1 MLPLIEI
8 PAAPLAVNLL
18 KALVPPTAPPNTT
31 DPVPALTV
39 SARGVDDESLL
50 IVLAYVITPAVLLI
64 DWSPSNTIGPLKL
77 ILPDVLA

>member
-31 DPVPALTV
+31 DPVPAFTV
-39 SARGVDDESLL
+39 NERGVADASLL
-50 IVLAYVITPAVLLI
+50 IAPVNVTTPAL
-64 DWSPSNTIGPLKL
+64 
-77 ILPDVLA
+77 DVTV